1 MRNTITEILETI
13 YEQCKG
19 AKEGAVADYI
29 PELTKADPEWYGISI
44 VTADGYSYSIG
55 DTDRD
60 FTIQSISKAFTF
72 GMALDEYLLA
82 RHSMRLASIP
92 RPVVLPIR

>member
-29 PELTKADPEWYGISI
+29 PENLK
-44 VTADGYSYSIG
+44 
-55 DTDRD
+55 
-60 FTIQSISKAFTF
+60 
-72 GMALDEYLLA
+72 
-82 RHSMRLASIP
+82 
-92 RPVVLPIR
+92 